1 MPNGATTGD
10 QPRPGGTYGAASTV
24 RSVRGM
30 TSLLRLGAGCGVLS
44 GSFIALPGAVEAFTG
59 ETAPTSFVIGLS
71 PALAVP
77 LLMALHLAQ
86 LRAAGRLGAVGFAV
100 NVVGLGLFGG
110 AAFTLNLVLFY
121 LDDAVVD
128 DLAVQTRLALLG
140 SAAVFV
146 VGSVLF
152 GLAMI
157 RAKVHPRPA
166 AWIYTIALPVF
177 ALAAP
182 LPDSPLTS
190 AVHVVVGATLVWLS
204 VTLLDVREG
213 SEAWLPAA
221 AASGH

>member
-1 MPNGATTGD
+1 
-10 QPRPGGTYGAASTV
+10 
-24 RSVRGM
+24 M

-44 GSFIALPGAVEAFTG
+44 GSFIALLGAVEAFTG

-77 LLMALHLAQ
+77 LLIALHLAQ
-86 LRAAGRLGAVGFAV
+86 LRASGRLGAVGFAV

-110 AAFTLNLVLFY
+110 AAFTLNMALFY

-140 SAAVFV
+140 STVVFV

-166 AWIYTIALPVF
+166 AWLYTVTLPVF

-190 AVHVVVGATLVWLS
+190 AVHVLVGSTLVWLS
-204 VTLLDVREG
+204 VTLLEVREG
-213 SEAWLPAA
+213 SETWLPAPA
-221 AASGH
+221 APGH